1 MRRRLGPLIALA
13 LLLPFLAVAP
23 TASAE
28 EREASGEIL
37 VPNPGVG
44 RAQRCAATTGAGTPA
59 EQGVLGFTLDVTPGN
74 AFALTADDPSGA
86 QDFDITFYKI
96 LTPCEEG
103 AAVTDNPHENVDG
116 DEFGIVPADA
126 QTAAVTLHR
135 GTPGASFTY
144 DEEPAAADP
153 APSDDVTIAV
163 IDTGARASHQ
173 EFDYSPTPDG
183 HDDTASDPNP
193 DDQIV
198 AWWDFTAEDPDGGQF
213 ADGPILPE
221 HGDVWYPRVADPFD
235 GHGHGTA
242 TASLAAGGNADP
254 IKDRSFAPGYE
265 LAIAKVGDAS
275 GTVTGDITEALR
287 WATETVDADVVNMSI
302 GAAVPIPETLLRFHE
317 YARFARE
324 HGTFVVVSNGN
335 GFGGAA
341 LVPGDPGW
349 AKPYG
354 NSTNTF
360 AVGASGHVNPIGI
373 QTGYQA
379 TTDPEVTAKFTQV
392 SAAAV
397 ADPDGNPCDDCYA
410 PISGTSF
417 SSPLVAGMA
426 ARLLEEAASVGDP
439 LSLEALETLLEHSA
453 RDTQAPPNDE
463 GYGRLDYHQMADVA
477 IPHAQAGTDPGPNT
491 DLNRTYVEN
500 VRDPLSATTSD
511 GTDDRMEAT
520 GLSPENGAGTVGTT
534 GPSGASEGE
543 IYTLDAQ
550 AGDVVRIAFEYTGE
564 ALANDIDLYAFEGTG
579 PPFLAAEQA
588 IDRSTNGAPVPD
600 GPDELVEFEV
610 AEDGPHSLVVLG
622 WLVFGDQGFG
632 LDVTVDGAPA
642 TLGHEGDHYLLHTY
656 GL

>member
-1 MRRRLGPLIALA
+1 MRRTLCSLIVIVLLAPLLGASPG
-13 LLLPFLAVAP
+13 
-23 TASAE
+23 ASAQGP
-28 EREASGEIL
+28 EASGSIL

-59 EQGVLGFTLDVTPGN
+59 EQGVLGLTLDVTPGN
-74 AFALTADDPSGA
+74 AFALTADDPSGT
-86 QDFDITFYKI
+86 QDFDITFYKT
-96 LTPCEEG
+96 LTSCEED
-103 AAVTDNPHENVDG
+103 AEVTDNPHENVDG
-116 DEFGIVPADA
+116 NEFGIVPADS

-144 DEEPAAADP
+144 EEQPAAADP
-153 APSDDVTIAV
+153 APSEDVVVAV
-163 IDTGARASHQ
+163 IDTGARSSHQ
-173 EFDYSPTPDG
+173 EFDYAPTPEG
-183 HDDTASDPNP
+183 HQDATTDPNP
-193 DDQIV
+193 DDQIT
-198 AWWDFTAEDPDGGQF
+198 AWWDFTAEHPDGGEF
-213 ADGPILPE
+213 DEGPILPE
-221 HGDVWYPRVADPFD
+221 HGEVWYPRVSDPFD

-254 IKDRSFAPGYE
+254 IKDRSFAPGYK
-265 LAIAKVGDAS
+265 LAVAKVGDAAGS
-275 GTVTGDITEALR
+275 VTGDVTEALR

-302 GAAVPIPETLLRFHE
+302 GAAIPIPETLLRFHE

-324 HGTFVVVSNGN
+324 HDTFVVVSNGN
-335 GFGGAA
+335 GFGNLS

-379 TTDPEVTAKFTQV
+379 TTDPEVTAKFSQV

-426 ARLLEEAASVGDP
+426 ARLLEEAASAGNP
-439 LSLEALETLLEHSA
+439 LSLGGLEMLLEHSA
-453 RDTQAPPNDE
+453 RDTQAPPNHE
-463 GYGRLDYHQMADVA
+463 GYGRLDYHQMVDVA
-477 IPHAQAGTDPGPNT
+477 IPHAQAGTAPAPDNPT
-491 DLNRTYVEN
+491 SADYVEN
-500 VRDPLSATTSD
+500 VRGPLAETTSD
-511 GTDDRMEAT
+511 GTDNRMEPS
-520 GLSPENGAGTVGTT
+520 GFSPENGAGTVGIT
-534 GPSGASEGE
+534 GPWGASEGE

-550 AGDVVRIAFEYTGE
+550 AGDVVRIAFEYTEDLG
-564 ALANDIDLYAFEGTG
+564 NDIDLYAFEGTG

-588 IDRSTNGAPVPD
+588 IDRSTNGVPVPD

-610 AEDGPHSLVVLG
+610 AEDGAHSLVVLG
-622 WLVFGDQGFG
+622 WLVLGNQGFD
-632 LDVTVDGAPA
+632 LDVTIDGAPA
-642 TLGHEGDHYLLHTY
+642 TLNHQGDHYLVHTY